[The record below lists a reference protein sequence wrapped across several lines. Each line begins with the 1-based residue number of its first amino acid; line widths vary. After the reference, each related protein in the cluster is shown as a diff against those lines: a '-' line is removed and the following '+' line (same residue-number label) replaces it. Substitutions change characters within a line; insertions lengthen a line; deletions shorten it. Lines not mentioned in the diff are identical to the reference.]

1 MCFSHKA
8 AGPFSPFCLPI
19 SKVTTGSGSELL
31 KNSSI
36 VPLGKAV
43 RSVENVLRM
52 KEISSYSKQSIPFK
66 HSGSKIRLHRFKF

>member
-8 AGPFSPFCLPI
+8 AGPFSSFCLPM
-19 SKVTTGSGSELL
+19 SKVTTGSGLELL

-52 KEISSYSKQSIPFK
+52 KEISSYS
-66 HSGSKIRLHRFKF
+66 